1 VGYGQNGSRSVVK
14 KYSFDFDLVFDSNC
28 SQEDVFLE
36 VSALIQS
43 ALDGYNVCIFAY
55 GQTGYVLCV
64 QLRHSVGGLDL
75 PIRVLCRSGKTYTM
89 QGMDEGA
96 GPQAME
102 LSADMGIVGRAIS
115 HIFAGIEDMR
125 SSGWHFTASLE
136 LVEIYNETLR
146 DLLAPVSVRVHA

>member
-89 QGMDEGA
+89 
-96 GPQAME
+96 E